1 MATPSSDGPWDFF
14 SHGEDFGEFVD
25 ILRQLM
31 QHLDYRRNPIFR
43 GRKTQT
49 LDQESWAM
57 EVFLYAREGEFIAH
71 TFRPAIPQ
79 SSCEAA
85 VQDAARFTC
94 TRLTQM
100 HEDLL
105 IETPFHYFQ
114 PLQEGEFEHEIFV
127 VMLV

>member
-1 MATPSSDGPWDFF
+1 
-14 SHGEDFGEFVD
+14 
-25 ILRQLM
+25 
-31 QHLDYRRNPIFR
+31 
-43 GRKTQT
+43 
-49 LDQESWAM
+49 M

-71 TFRPAIPQ
+71 TFRLETPQ
-79 SSCEAA
+79 SSCSEA

-105 IETPFHYFQ
+105 LGAPFHYIL
-114 PLQEGEFEHEIFV
+114 PLEEGEIDQEIFV